1 MGMIGPHCMY
11 NYDFTTLVG
20 FLVADSL
27 LKQAELER
35 ENYDL

>member
-1 MGMIGPHCMY
+1 MGMIGPHFMY

-20 FLVADSL
+20 LLVVDSL
-27 LKQAELER
+27 FKQAELER